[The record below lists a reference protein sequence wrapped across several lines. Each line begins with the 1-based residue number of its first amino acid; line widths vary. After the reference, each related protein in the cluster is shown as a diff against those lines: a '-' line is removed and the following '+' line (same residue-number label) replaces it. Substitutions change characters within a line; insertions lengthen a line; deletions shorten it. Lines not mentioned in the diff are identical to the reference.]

1 MVTHHIKSS
10 SYLVFF
16 PKRRLRGS
24 IEFSGLFCI
33 GDFMFLALIGI
44 GLAGGSTFY
53 ISWNLF
59 SGALENAAA
68 DRLDQAKKKNGSG
81 LLKLSRPLF
90 RGLVQPYSQKLK
102 LEDWRKD
109 AKRKIISAGLEDV
122 MDVEDLIAFKI
133 FMGFVVPIAIY
144 IYFLIMGGGIPLW
157 ILAGMMLVGFIYPS
171 LMVSGARGVR
181 HEEIK
186 LQLPFVI
193 DLLTLSTE
201 AGLDFIGALQK
212 VVEKTR
218 PGPLVNEIERMLQE
232 IRLGTTRADAM
243 RTLAWRIDLQEISSL
258 IAVLVTADQMGSSL
272 GDVLRVQSDLI
283 RTQRFTAAEKKG
295 AAASQK
301 LLFPLIFCIM
311 PAVFIMIFGP
321 VALSFLGVK

>member
-1 MVTHHIKSS
+1 
-10 SYLVFF
+10 
-16 PKRRLRGS
+16 
-24 IEFSGLFCI
+24 
-33 GDFMFLALIGI
+33 MFLALLSIGVT
-44 GLAGGSTFY
+44 GCTTFY
-53 ISWNLF
+53 LSWNLF

-68 DRLDQAKKKNGSG
+68 DRLEQGKKSSSTG
-81 LLKLSRPLF
+81 LLKLTRPMF
-90 RGLVQPYSQKLK
+90 RALVMPYSQTMK
-102 LEDWRKD
+102 LEDWRKKN
-109 AKRKIISAGLEDV
+109 KRRIISAGLEEA
-122 MDVEDLIAFKI
+122 MDVEDLLAFKI
-133 FMGFVVPIAIY
+133 FMGFVIPIAIY
-144 IYFLIMGGGIPLW
+144 IYFLVMSNSIPIW
-157 ILAGMMLVGFIYPS
+157 MLATMMLLGFAYPS
-171 LMVSGARGVR
+171 LLVSSARATR

-218 PGPLVNEIERMLQE
+218 PGPFVNEIERMLQE

-243 RTLAWRIDLQEISSL
+243 RTLSWRIDLQEISSL

-283 RTQRFTAAEKKG
+283 RTQRFVTAEKKG

-301 LLFPLIFCIM
+301 LLFPLIFFIM

-321 VALSFLGVK
+321 VILGFFGAK

>member
-1 MVTHHIKSS
+1 
-10 SYLVFF
+10 
-16 PKRRLRGS
+16 
-24 IEFSGLFCI
+24 
-33 GDFMFLALIGI
+33 MFLALIGI

-133 FMGFVVPIAIY
+133 FMGFVVPLAIY
-144 IYFLIMGGGIPLW
+144 TYFLAMGGGIPLW
-157 ILAGMMLVGFIYPS
+157 ILAGMMLIGFIYPS
-171 LMVSGARGVR
+171 LMVSGARAVR

-186 LQLPFVI
+186 FSSHL
-193 DLLTLSTE
+193 
-201 AGLDFIGALQK
+201 
-212 VVEKTR
+212 
-218 PGPLVNEIERMLQE
+218 
-232 IRLGTTRADAM
+232 
-243 RTLAWRIDLQEISSL
+243 SL
-258 IAVLVTADQMGSSL
+258 I
-272 GDVLRVQSDLI
+272 
-283 RTQRFTAAEKKG
+283 F
-295 AAASQK
+295 
-301 LLFPLIFCIM
+301 
-311 PAVFIMIFGP
+311 
-321 VALSFLGVK
+321 